1 VVGVIFFFFTIFEC
15 RPVDYFWNRFQ
26 IQGKCLDTNIL
37 LGIAYMYSVCA
48 ALSDLTIGIL
58 PIFLMWKLQMNKR
71 LKIAIA
77 GILGI
82 GSMSVEFHAWS
93 L

>member
-1 VVGVIFFFFTIFEC
+1 MNT
-15 RPVDYFWNRFQ
+15 
-26 IQGKCLDTNIL
+26 L
-37 LGIAYMYSVCA
+37 LGIAYMYSVSA

-58 PIFLMWKLQMNKR
+58 PVFLMWNLQMNKR
-71 LKIAIA
+71 LKIALA

-82 GSMSVEFHAWS
+82 GSMFVEFHAWS